1 MAAAS
6 PAAGGSAYEEDG
18 PTSEFVSENLGAPL
32 DDGAP
37 VGPSE
42 SEEASFLAEQRVQ
55 PSAPTPAGR
64 AAPADEPEDR
74 APLPPLDELVNRVPP
89 AARDL
94 LEELFRAKFVTVK
107 RVPRSALKG

>member
-1 MAAAS
+1 VPS
-6 PAAGGSAYEEDG
+6 SAYEEDA
-18 PTSEFVSENLGAPL
+18 PTSEFVAENPGAPL

-37 VGPSE
+37 VGPNE
-42 SEEASFLAEQRVQ
+42 SEEASFLAEQRAQ
-55 PSAPTPAGR
+55 PAPATPSGR
-64 AAPADEPEDR
+64 AAAVEEPEDR